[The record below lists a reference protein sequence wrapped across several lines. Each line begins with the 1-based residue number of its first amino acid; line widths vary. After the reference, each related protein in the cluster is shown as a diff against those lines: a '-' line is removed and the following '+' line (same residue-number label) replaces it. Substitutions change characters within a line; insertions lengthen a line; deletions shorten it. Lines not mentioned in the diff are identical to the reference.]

1 MKKQIAILSLCLCT
15 SLIYSQ
21 GGSDNWKT
29 GGNIPQAGSFFG
41 TTNNFPINFRV
52 NNQQKMVLDAQGD
65 LSMTNL
71 AGTGSR
77 VLMTDA
83 NGKLISLPAGN
94 IGQFLQADGTWG
106 NLPGGATSWSLNGSN
121 LISTN
126 SGNIGIGNSNPQY
139 KLDVLGSMRISNDL
153 YVGGGIITSQTVNAT
168 VKINAGDVLVGN
180 NLNVSG
186 STSMSGSLTLASMI
200 GGTGNYQLLINSNG
214 QLLKGPK
221 KDPVECVPNAPQ
233 WYMGGNNVLPIIS
246 QPSPVV
252 QYADIG
258 TCDNADFILKSN
270 DSLRQW
276 IKPDGTIG
284 FGTGVSSNS
293 GGPEYRFK
301 KGALRLQS
309 MNSFGGPQIV
319 WDGGASPFGDWG
331 IEYLSSNNS
340 TKAGLNFWKPFGSPY
355 SANYLFFIADDG
367 RIAVGDTTNSTSA
380 RFNVDAWDG
389 NAIKTI
395 TKGNNNQ
402 KSLSLNLKDQSNNL
416 IETFSVKAN
425 GYTEV
430 NIFDQ
435 GAEDAFAVKDANS
448 IANFKVK
455 KNGTAY
461 AREFYVMTGP
471 FPDYVFN
478 SNYDL
483 MKLDKLKAYIQS
495 NHHLPNMPTAKEV
508 QANGLNLGEQSRL
521 QVEKIEELTLYVI
534 QLKEEL
540 EQLKKEVR
548 GNEKK

>member
-15 SLIYSQ
+15 NLIYSQ

-29 GGNIPQAGSFFG
+29 DGNIPQAGSFFG

-52 NNQQKMVLDAQGD
+52 NNQQKMVLDVQGD
-65 LSMTNL
+65 LSMSNL

-94 IGQFLQADGTWG
+94 AGQYLQADGTWG

-121 LISTN
+121 LINTN

-168 VKINAGDVLVGN
+168 VKINAGDVLVSN

-221 KDPVECVPNAPQ
+221 KDPVECVTGAPQ
-233 WYMGGNNVLPIIS
+233 WYMGGNNVLPIIN
-246 QPSPVV
+246 QPTPLV

-258 TCDNADFILKSN
+258 TCDAADFILKSN

-284 FGTGVSSNS
+284 FGTGISSNS

-319 WDGGASPFGDWG
+319 WDGGASPYGDWG
-331 IEYLSSNNS
+331 IEYLPISNTN
-340 TKAGLNFWKPFGSPY
+340 TPGLNFWKPTGSFN
-355 SANYLFFIADDG
+355 SFNYLFFIADDG
-367 RIAVGDTTNSTSA
+367 RVSVGNVTNPSSA
-380 RFNVDAWDG
+380 RFNIDAWNG
-389 NAIKTI
+389 NAFKILSENATTSIDIYNKNT
-395 TKGNNNQ
+395 NRSEFVV
-402 KSLSLNLKDQSNNL
+402 KSD
-416 IETFSVKAN
+416 
-425 GYTEV
+425 G
-430 NIFDQ
+430 
-435 GAEDAFAVKDANS
+435 
-448 IANFKVK
+448 KV
-455 KNGTAY
+455 Y
-461 AREFYVMTGP
+461 AREIFVQVGM
-471 FPDYVFN
+471 FPDYVFAKDYALQN
-478 SNYDL
+478 LKERKRYI
-483 MKLDKLKAYIQS
+483 LDNK
-495 NHHLPNMPTAKEV
+495 HLPGMPTASE
-508 QANGLNLGEQSRL
+508 
-521 QVEKIEELTLYVI
+521 VEKEGADLGKIQKSSVQNLEEVYLYLF
-534 QLKEEL
+534 QQEEKYDALNEKYQNLKEEL
-540 EQLKKEVR
+540 ETIKKEISKSKS
-548 GNEKK
+548 NEK